1 MKMKLTNKL
10 HRLAQRLQIDYHTL
24 IQYLSQDSAS
34 IAEKAQSIEVM
45 IYPTSDDQDL
55 LDSGEV
61 PAEVIIESMLCF
73 QN

>member
-45 IYPTSDDQDL
+45 IYPTSDD
-55 LDSGEV
+55 
-61 PAEVIIESMLCF
+61 
-73 QN
+73 